1 MSGAISYYDGR
12 CFIYARVGD
21 EHFVPDAKWLQYLL
35 LRKEQPRRVTSFDTL
50 RDLRRALL
58 DKRGVLV

>member
-1 MSGAISYYDGR
+1 MSGAISYYEGR

-21 EHFVPDAKWLQYLL
+21 EHFVPDAKWLTYLR
-35 LRKEQPRRVTSFDTL
+35 LRRERPRCATTFDTL